1 MNYLKNL
8 NNIQRSAVESINGP
22 SMVIAGAGSGKT
34 RVLTYKIAHLIKQ
47 GINPFNILSLTF
59 TNKAAREM
67 KERITKII
75 GGSQAQNLWMGT
87 FHSIFAKLLR
97 IEADKIG
104 YSSSYTI
111 YSSED
116 AKIILGYIIK
126 EKNLDKD
133 LYKPKIIQQRISQL
147 KNNLI
152 CSKDYLRNKDLQQ
165 HDYLAQ
171 RPEFGN
177 IFKTYENRC
186 FKSGAMDFDDLLIN
200 THLLLNS
207 HPEILKKYQHRFQYI
222 LIDEYQDTNHTQYA
236 IIKALAS
243 LRENICVVGD
253 DAQSIYAFRGADV
266 KNILNFNKDYSDASI
281 FKLEQNYRSSKTIVN
296 AANSLIKNNVNQIHK
311 DIWTENQNGEKIQ
324 VLQALTDNEEG
335 LMVANSIQKKITDN
349 QLQGNQFAVL
359 YRMNYQSR
367 SIEEA
372 LRKKGIKYK
381 IYGGLSFY
389 QRKEVKDLLAYLRLT
404 INHNDEEAFRRII
417 NYPAKGIGT
426 TSIERLVVARNEND
440 LSIWEVCEQI
450 NKLETGIQSGVKKKI
465 ENFII
470 KIKSFRS
477 LINEM
482 DAYDLTFHIAK
493 ESKIMEELRKD
504 SSIEGVSRY
513 DNLQELLNSIKE
525 YSEKFISENNKPAN
539 ISNFLE
545 DVALLTT
552 LDEKDDEI
560 NKHVS
565 LMTVH
570 LAKGLEF
577 PHVYIVGMEENVFPA
592 LQMSNTKEK
601 LEEERR
607 LFYVALTR
615 AMQTATLSLA
625 NSRYQW
631 GKMLMTEP
639 SRFIN
644 EIDDKHLEFK
654 FKPKNIYSNRFNEKV
669 IQIGNPSQKTIP
681 KGFKKI
687 KSPTKHIFKAN
698 NTPSPLKINDKV
710 SHEKFGIGSVT
721 LLEGIN
727 ANTKATILFKNYGKK
742 KLLLKFAKLQILK

>member
-1 MNYLKNL
+1 MDYLKNL
-8 NNIQRSAVESINGP
+8 NNVQRNAVESINGP

-67 KERITKII
+67 KERITEII
-75 GGSQAQNLWMGT
+75 GGPQAQNLWMGT

-97 IEADKIG
+97 IEADKLG

-111 YSSED
+111 YSND
-116 AKIILGYIIK
+116 DTKLILGYIIK

-133 LYKPKIIQQRISQL
+133 LYKPKIIQHRISQL

-152 CSKDYLRNKDLQQ
+152 CSKDYLENENLQQ
-165 HDYLAQ
+165 YDHLAQ

-207 HPEILKKYQHRFQYI
+207 HPEILKKYQHLFQYI

-236 IIKALAS
+236 IIQALAS

-266 KNILNFNKDYSDASI
+266 KNILNFNKDYSDATI

-296 AANSLIKNNVNQIHK
+296 AANSLIKNNINQIHK

-324 VLQALTDNEEG
+324 VLKALTDNEEG
-335 LMVANSIQKKITDN
+335 LMIANSIQKKITNN
-349 QLQGNQFAVL
+349 QLKGNQFAIL

-417 NYPAKGIGT
+417 NYPTKGIGT
-426 TSIERLVVARNEND
+426 TSIERLIVTGNKND

-450 NKLETGIQSGVKKKI
+450 NKLETGIKSGAKKKI
-465 ENFII
+465 EDFII
-470 KIKSFRS
+470 KIKSFAS

-482 DAYDLTFHIAK
+482 DAHDLTFHIAK
-493 ESKIMEELRKD
+493 ESKIMQELHKD
-504 SSIEGVSRY
+504 GTPEGVSRH

-545 DVALLTT
+545 DVALLTS
-552 LDEKDDEI
+552 LDEKDEKT
-560 NKHVS
+560 NNHVS

-577 PHVYIVGMEENVFPA
+577 PHVYIIGMEEHVFPA

-615 AMQTATLSLA
+615 AMETATLSLA
-625 NSRYQW
+625 ESRYQW
-631 GKMLMTEP
+631 GKMLMAEP

-644 EIDDKHLEFK
+644 EIDNKYLEFK
-654 FKPKNIYSNRFNEKV
+654 FKPKKIHSNRFSEKI
-669 IQIGNPSQKTIP
+669 IQIGNPPQKKTIP

-687 KSPTKHIFKAN
+687 KSSN
-698 NTPSPLKINDKV
+698 NTIKTKNTLLFLKINDKV
-710 SHEKFGIGSVT
+710 SHEKFGIGCVT
-721 LLEGIN
+721 FIEGIN

-742 KLLLKFAKLQILK
+742 KLLLKFAKLQVLK